1 MYIKF
6 YEVFLI
12 CHLQRKLGTLLFSII
27 GGPELPAREASLSL
41 AEVVELIC
49 TIPIIPMSFIPGPA
63 AVPLDVREGVHPLHH
78 LPLLHPHHP
87 VPQAVLPLCPLTEVT
102 EGGGT
107 ALTVQMITTKGR
119 ESCRRSV
126 Q

>member
-12 CHLQRKLGTLLFSII
+12 CHLRRKLGMFLLSFI

-49 TIPIIPMSFIPGPA
+49 IIPIIPISFIPGPA
-63 AVPLDVREGVHPLHH
+63 AVPLDAREDVHPLHH
-78 LPLLHPHHP
+78 LHPLLHPHHP
-87 VPQAVLPLCPLTEVT
+87 VPEAVLPLCPLAEVT
-102 EGGGT
+102 EGGGEHE
-107 ALTVQMITTKGR
+107 QMFECGASSMHVS
-119 ESCRRSV
+119 EF
-126 Q
+126 